1 MQNYRVFKTLVI
13 GLGSTGTRILESLSE
28 RIDWEVGALKRAP
41 WVQFLAIET
50 DGSMKSRFNGSDDF
64 RTLGIGPDAYRDIIT
79 NPQNYNESIA
89 LETWADIDTLRK
101 LTAGAVDTGAGN
113 IRMVGRLALL
123 YPKNFHDIKG
133 AINQRLSRLRDLT
146 IADAKRA
153 LNEHN
158 TGIETDLMFASN
170 ASTQGEGLRVIVVGT
185 LVGGTC
191 SGTASDMGILL
202 RSIMG
207 NEEKSMAILTLPH
220 PNYTITDESLAEIR
234 KANAY
239 HALVEL
245 NQYFLYEDRE
255 RYRTIKHPD
264 QMWGQEVLPPDATP
278 YDLAYLVEPR
288 NNRPEDETKLN
299 QAVADRVFLNIFYP
313 ETDPMATTVDGGD
326 TPAKRGLAFSFAT
339 FGLSTV
345 EYPVRR
351 IIEACKLKV
360 LTHALKQ
367 WKGRESEWRAQDELD
382 QLGLTIDHLT
392 TVLLQDDHG
401 GSVKPAVDNKAS
413 EVVRNARKD
422 IGRATRALEELRA
435 AFGKEK
441 GDGLKGLVTSTTEGN
456 KKRVA
461 HDLLQNLR
469 RLVDSRLLDYDYGP
483 NYLQVVLDSVPERLS
498 ELKGWEPAEAKANAV
513 NGVLDQIES
522 ISRNTLL
529 GMFFLKN
536 KAISRLI
543 PLLSKALN
551 DEIKARTQI
560 KVRDAMRDSG
570 YGQRTESGTL
580 SLIETE
586 LQPVRKR
593 LQNLKRRLDD
603 QYYLWNERRLRL
615 EGRET
620 SVNGLSLF
628 DAAAGGTVDVEF
640 QNAINDREL
649 EKLSARV
656 INQWTDLKK
665 GLLPELTDP
674 DWLIQPY
681 ATGLPPFEPL
691 QLLPLENLAVGP
703 FEQLRQDTRKDVV
716 TRLYEKAS
724 PMFDPDA
731 QIASAAKQ
739 AEIFLPVQEHLGQSD
754 PYTPIKKR
762 KNVISAS
769 NPNEER
775 FARALK
781 TWTNTNPEAKH
792 IQGDDRYR
800 VVMLEE
806 WYKFS
811 LRGSYSIAK
820 LAMSK
825 PDRYPTFFTRR
836 RDDIEWTPI
845 SDKERHLL
853 SESEKMVTLA
863 LLHEV
868 LRLEG
873 GKLVMEWSAGMGEST
888 DPVQRQ
894 RKFLPRIG
902 KASRMLAFSPR
913 DLTGKSL
920 SNANTIIHAQIDRR
934 YQDIVG
940 QYKDRQSGNQAYV
953 LHMQKQLMEGTCR
966 LVQDWDLRQ
975 ASDAF
980 MEYAKT
986 KEGLL
991 SAILTVFP
999 PDEVLL
1005 ESLHRYPGD
1014 RKPQGG
1020 HYQDHEEG
1028 YYCKKCGG
1036 LVGKTRD
1043 DALLNNLRCSYY
1055 PDEAQHPFGRAYS
1068 LIEDVIR
1075 Q

>member
-13 GLGSTGTRILESLSE
+13 GLGSTGTRILESLAE
-28 RIDWEVGALKRAP
+28 RIDWEVGSLKRAP

-50 DGSMKSRFNGSDDF
+50 DGSMKSRFNGTDDF

-79 NPQNYNESIA
+79 HPETYNDSIA

-123 YPKNFHDIKG
+123 YPKNFQDIKT
-133 AINQRLSRLRDLT
+133 ALNQRLSKLRDLSL
-146 IADAKRA
+146 ADAKRA
-153 LNEHN
+153 INEHN
-158 TGIETDLMFASN
+158 TGIETDLMFANN
-170 ASTQGEGLRVIVVGT
+170 AASQGEGLRVIVVGT

-191 SGTASDMGILL
+191 SGTVSDMGILL
-202 RSIMG
+202 RSVMA
-207 NEEKSMAILTLPH
+207 NDEKSMAMLTLPH
-220 PNYTITDESLAEIR
+220 PNYTITDESLAEVR

-245 NQYFLYEDRE
+245 NQYFLYEDRD
-255 RYRTIKHPD
+255 RYKTIKHPD

-288 NNRPEDETKLN
+288 NNLPADETKLN

-339 FGLSTV
+339 FGLSTI

-367 WKGRESEWRAQDELD
+367 WKDREEEWNEQDELD
-382 QLGLTIDHLT
+382 LLGLTIDHLT

-401 GSVKPAVDNKAS
+401 GSVKPTVDSKAS
-413 EVVRNARKD
+413 EVMRYAKKD
-422 IGRATRALEELRA
+422 VNRALRALEELRS

-441 GDGLKGLVTSTTEGN
+441 GDGLKGLVTHTTDGN

-461 HDLLQNLR
+461 GDLLQNLG
-469 RLVDSRLLDYDYGP
+469 RLVDSRLLDYDFGP
-483 NYLQVVLDSVPERLS
+483 NFLQRVLDAVPTRLS
-498 ELKGWEPAEAKANAV
+498 ELKSWEPAEAKANQV
-513 NGVLDQIES
+513 NAVLDQIDTVN
-522 ISRNTLL
+522 RNTLL
-529 GMFFLKN
+529 GMFGLKQ
-536 KAISRLI
+536 KAVTRLM
-543 PLLSKALN
+543 PMLSKALN
-551 DEIKARTQI
+551 DEVKARTQI
-560 KVRDAMRDSG
+560 KVRDALRDSG

-580 SLIETE
+580 SIIEHQ

-603 QYYLWNERRLRL
+603 QYFQWNDRRLKL

-628 DAAAGGTVDVEF
+628 DAAAGGTVDAEF
-640 QNAINDREL
+640 QRAIDDKAL
-649 EKLSARV
+649 ERRSASV
-656 INQWTDLKK
+656 IAKWTDLKQA
-665 GLLPELTDP
+665 LLPQSAQP
-674 DWLIQPY
+674 DWLIQQY
-681 ATGLPPFEPL
+681 STGLPPFEPQ
-691 QLLPLENLAVGP
+691 QLFPLETEAVVP
-703 FEQLRQDTRKDVV
+703 FEQLRQDTNKDVV

-724 PMFDPDA
+724 PMFDPDS
-731 QIASAAKQ
+731 QIAGAAKQ
-739 AEIFLPVQEHLGQSD
+739 AEIFLPVQEQLGQSN

-762 KNVISAS
+762 KMVISIS
-769 NPNEER
+769 SPSDDK
-775 FARALK
+775 FAKALK
-781 TWTNTNPEAKH
+781 VWSNSSPEAKH

-811 LRGSYSIAK
+811 LRGSYDIAK
-820 LAMSK
+820 LSMSK
-825 PDRYPTFFTRR
+825 PDHYPTFFTRK
-836 RDDIEWTPI
+836 RDDIDWTPI
-845 SDKERHLL
+845 SDKERHQLD
-853 SESEKMVTLA
+853 ESENLVVLA

-868 LRLEG
+868 LRLET
-873 GKLVMEWSAGMGEST
+873 GKLVMDWTPGMGESP
-888 DPVQRQ
+888 DPLQRQ

-902 KASRMLAFSPR
+902 KASRMLAFGIR
-913 DLTGKSL
+913 DLTGKNLTNARTIL
-920 SNANTIIHAQIDRR
+920 SALIDRK
-934 YQDIVG
+934 YQDIV
-940 QYKDRQSGNQAYV
+940 QQHKDKASGNQAYV
-953 LHMQKQLMEGTCR
+953 RYIQRQLLEGTCR
-966 LVQDWDLRQ
+966 LVPDWDLRK
-975 ASDAF
+975 ASNAF
-980 MEYAKT
+980 MEYTKT

-991 SAILTVFP
+991 SALLTVFP

-1005 ESLHRYPGD
+1005 EDLHSYPGD
-1014 RKPQGG
+1014 PKPQGG
-1020 HYQDHEEG
+1020 HFKENEEG

-1036 LVGKTRD
+1036 LVGKTREE
-1043 DALLNNLRCSYY
+1043 ALANNLRCSYF
-1055 PDEAQHPFGRAYS
+1055 PDEDLHPFGRHYN
-1068 LIEDVIR
+1068 LIEDVIK